1 MIYMFFLRKMSW
13 SVGAW
18 VLQQPASTAS
28 SSMIVPCMCTLKLLG
43 CLSLK
48 ACVKK
53 NLLTLFRWEHLWMLV
68 KALSSSICQWLF
80 SWVICIGIIIS
91 LFIYFILLI
100 YSAQV
105 LGGLMNESHES
116 CSKMYEC
123 SCEELDQLVS
133 LCRYYTLKISD
144 R

>member
-1 MIYMFFLRKMSW
+1 M
-13 SVGAW
+13 
-18 VLQQPASTAS
+18 
-28 SSMIVPCMCTLKLLG
+28 
-43 CLSLK
+43 
-48 ACVKK
+48 
-53 NLLTLFRWEHLWMLV
+53 
-68 KALSSSICQWLF
+68 
-80 SWVICIGIIIS
+80 

-100 YSAQV
+100 YSVQV

-144 R
+144 PLLLSLLLSTKRTSE